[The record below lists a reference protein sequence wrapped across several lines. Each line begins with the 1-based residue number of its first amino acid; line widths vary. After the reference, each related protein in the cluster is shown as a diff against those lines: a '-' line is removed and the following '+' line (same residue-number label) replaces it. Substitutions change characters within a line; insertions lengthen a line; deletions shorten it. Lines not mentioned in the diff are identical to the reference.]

1 MHCVTIFLNFAF
13 QSTFKMENS
22 EKHLQDLNEI
32 RQIMERSTK
41 FLSLSGWA
49 GIVAGALAILG
60 TIAAFLYLDSRAL
73 SYEAALLVRDGGVST
88 SPLGFLI
95 IDAVIVLLVALSG
108 AVFFSY
114 RKAKKSG
121 EKIWSPVTRRLL
133 LQLAVPLVSGGILV
147 LILIGH
153 DNVSLVAPVT
163 LIFYGLAL
171 VNAGK
176 YTTREIVWLGIAEIV
191 TGLAAAIWLP
201 YGIWFW
207 GAGFGIYHIIYGIT
221 LYHKYDRKTAAHG

>member
-1 MHCVTIFLNFAF
+1 MKT
-13 QSTFKMENS
+13 S

-49 GIVAGALAILG
+49 GIVAGILAILG
-60 TIAAFLYLDSRAL
+60 TVAAYLYLESGAVTWDESFRIISGDTA
-73 SYEAALLVRDGGVST
+73 V
-88 SPLGFLI
+88 SPLVFLVG
-95 IDAVIVLLVALSG
+95 DALIVLLLALAG
-108 AVFFSY
+108 AIFFSY

-121 EKIWSPVTRRLL
+121 EKIWSTVTKRLL
-133 LQLAVPLVSGGILV
+133 FSLAIPLVTGGILSI
-147 LILIGH
+147 ILIWQH
-153 DNVSLVAPVT
+153 HLNLIAPLT

-176 YTTREIVWLGIAEIV
+176 YTTREIVWLGIAEIA
-191 TGLAAAIWLP
+191 TGLAAAIWQQ
-201 YGIWFW
+201 YGLWFW

-221 LYHKYDRKTAAHG
+221 LYYKYDRKSGAHG